1 MELPKSDLCHPA
13 ILTTLADDSYF
24 PSLLARVT
32 RMVSE
37 WHIECRGQVTR
48 RQGTMTIKSRKRSSG
63 FTLVELMIVVAII
76 GILAAVA
83 IPAFTRYVKKSRT
96 AEAVGHLNKEWAG
109 SLSYYETDHMGL
121 NQTVLAKQF
130 PAPSAAYAYATE
142 CGCMTGQRCPGNS
155 PTWGTD
161 QVWLA
166 LNFAIPDAHNYL
178 PGYSGAS
185 TGTSAT
191 FTAYA
196 KGDLDCDATLA
207 EFMRQGGINSN
218 GDVTGSYQPTVV
230 NELE

>member
-1 MELPKSDLCHPA
+1 
-13 ILTTLADDSYF
+13 
-24 PSLLARVT
+24 
-32 RMVSE
+32 
-37 WHIECRGQVTR
+37 
-48 RQGTMTIKSRKRSSG
+48 MTIKSRKRSSG

-109 SLSYYETDHMGL
+109 SLSYYETDHMGTGG
-121 NQTVLAKQF
+121 TVTPKQF
-130 PAPSAAYAYATE
+130 PGPSATFAYTSD

-155 PTWGTD
+155 PVWGTD
-161 QVWLA
+161 LVWLA
-166 LNFAIPDAHNYL
+166 LNFSIPDAHNYL
-178 PGYSGAS
+178 PGYSSSA
-185 TGTSAT
+185 TGTSAL

-196 KGDLDCDATLA
+196 QGDLDCDTTLA
-207 EFMRQGGINSN
+207 TFTRQGGINTN